1 MSILDKLKNSR
12 AKKQS
17 KEVTSYLDKTFI
29 LCAENDYARVIK
41 VICDGFGI
49 NCDRESH
56 TLNIQNQD
64 IKISVTVFTK
74 VMGNDEE
81 ELIRNQV
88 NRVYGHF
95 YEVDTENTDIKTNL
109 LYDIARTN
117 SMVFINYSFIED
129 EKFDKRS
136 MIEGKFAS
144 ILNKLQGIMLIID
157 EEGDGLYCQGN
168 KDSGRTM
175 ELILSDRGNSSLL
188 KYIPQQIFTMTSENG
203 QISEEQISRRLRSRK
218 ILEEN
223 FIYVPVW
230 YPVIESESESQCR
243 SPEEIAERAVTLLII
258 SLYSECR
265 IQEKMGYEE
274 AYRFVEDI
282 IESFDAEEFLSPSER
297 EYINNPDSTEQEQ
310 ISYSWKYENLFVMEW
325 ALGLVDELDFPDH
338 ICDVPNVVKLLNECS
353 TISDILEK
361 SNPKS
366 KKQLL
371 DECDLIFCLDWSC
384 VDTRIHN
391 LSAPAGMDNGVVLE
405 RHKSLNWLVGA
416 DDRAEWD
423 LVGTNT

>member
-1 MSILDKLKNSR
+1 MGNLTWEEFMSILDKLKNSR

-243 SPEEIAERAVTLLII
+243 SPEEIAERAVALLII

-297 EYINNPDSTEQEQ
+297 EYINTV
-310 ISYSWKYENLFVMEW
+310 SYTHLT
-325 ALGLVDELDFPDH
+325 LP
-338 ICDVPNVVKLLNECS
+338 
-353 TISDILEK
+353 TI
-361 SNPKS
+361 
-366 KKQLL
+366 
-371 DECDLIFCLDWSC
+371 
-384 VDTRIHN
+384 
-391 LSAPAGMDNGVVLE
+391 A
-405 RHKSLNWLVGA
+405 
-416 DDRAEWD
+416 
-423 LVGTNT
+423 